1 MTEQV
6 AARRY
11 WPIVSRWW
19 PFMLVG
25 LAVVLGW
32 HGAVDRSA
40 NGYLESALQ
49 RTLMTFAVAR
59 GTNAAISF
67 LQDADVTVTP
77 VGVGVT
83 VSPGELLDPIDD
95 LIEQLSS
102 LLLLAATSLGIQ
114 RIAME
119 LVGSH
124 PIQWLLTTVA
134 VCWGVAAWLA
144 PRAGAHRL
152 LSRLLLAALVLRWL
166 VPAHVLIVQTIDT
179 WLLAPRFD
187 AALTELT
194 LGRDQAQ
201 ALGDATRNESS
212 EPAPSWSDRILGA
225 FDGASPA
232 ALQTR
237 ITELAKT
244 LAGLGARV
252 VELMVV
258 FSLQTL
264 VLPLAFVWLSSWMLR
279 VILRFP
285 AHASSLARS

>member
-1 MTEQV
+1 MAEHA
-6 AARRY
+6 AARRF
-11 WPIVSRWW
+11 WPIASRWW
-19 PFMLVG
+19 PVLLVAF
-25 LAVVLGW
+25 AVVLGW

-40 NGYLESALQ
+40 NGYLETALQ

-124 PIQWLLTTVA
+124 PVQWALTAVA
-134 VCWGVAAWLA
+134 VSWGVAAWYS
-144 PRAGAHRL
+144 PHGGAYRVM
-152 LSRLLLAALVLRWL
+152 SRLLLAVLVLRWL
-166 VPAHVLIVQTIDT
+166 VPAHVLIVQSIDA
-179 WLLAPRFD
+179 WLLTPRFD

-201 ALGDATRNESS
+201 AIGEATRNETP
-212 EPAPSWSDRILGA
+212 ETPSTWSDRILGA
-225 FDGASPA
+225 FDGATPSS
-232 ALQTR
+232 LQSR

-285 AHASSLARS
+285 APSSPLARP